1 LVTVKAVTSPDVFD
15 EMRCSSVA
23 VSGTSCGSAVILL
36 YVRSQLFRK
45 KCSQCA
51 LSVSLQKSSDSYCP
65 ALRYLLAFAVTEGE
79 AQQRESCGQE
89 LLKLA
94 ALIIIPSA
102 SYKLK
107 PIISLHTRK

>member
-1 LVTVKAVTSPDVFD
+1 MFI
-15 EMRCSSVA
+15 
-23 VSGTSCGSAVILL
+23 SGCVRDFLGGSAVILL

-65 ALRYLLAFAVTEGE
+65 ALRYLLAFAVIEGE

-107 PIISLHTRK
+107 PFISLHTRK